1 MTFGR
6 PAMVNKSYSTPLP
19 SLIDDEYLRIDSDGA
34 QPKEANSRMG
44 LFVYSC
50 KLFEILDD
58 ILSTFYSVDAASADT
73 VSESRLQDMVS
84 EVLSFN
90 RRLDS
95 FITSLPD
102 YLKTAQS
109 SQVVMSEK
117 NSWKNLQ
124 QQVLYCR

>member
-1 MTFGR
+1 M
-6 PAMVNKSYSTPLP
+6 P
-19 SLIDDEYLRIDSDGA
+19 SLIDDEYLRTDGDGA
-34 QPKEANSRMG
+34 QPKGSNSRMG

-58 ILSTFYSVDAASADT
+58 ILSTFYSVDASADP
-73 VSESRLQDMVS
+73 VSQSRLQDMVS

-90 RRLDS
+90 RRLDN
-95 FITSLPD
+95 FIISLPG

-109 SQVVMSEK
+109 SQVVMTER
-117 NSWKNLQ
+117 NSWTNLQ